1 MTLSRRPSGDPG
13 SDPPATAACAPAGDQ
28 RLALLLAVQA
38 ARAEGAGIPQH
49 AARAALHFFHVRAGS
64 PSALRVLATVQEGR
78 AWVDPKKGCKVDL
91 VFSTERY
98 NPEEGEDRLGK
109 CSARVFFK
117 KKPNQPS
124 V

>member
-1 MTLSRRPSGDPG
+1 MQPRPGV
-13 SDPPATAACAPAGDQ
+13 Q

-49 AARAALHFFHVRAGS
+49 AALHFFHVRAGS
-64 PSALRVLATVQEGR
+64 PSTLRVLAAVQEGR